1 MANSGAGAPLSRR
14 QPGAARQGPGG
25 QSNKRVLSDSTL
37 TRIKA
42 AIDAE
47 NGQED
52 DVRPDGPN
60 TEPIPRVTDSGSPGN
75 RGATQAPSPSGAEP
89 EPGTLPHRN
98 PGKPGRSAS
107 QPLSP
112 SGVAPEPEAQIDQTA
127 KPDRGAKPP
136 RPDEPLRVAKA
147 LRVVEPDWPRAADP
161 VPPPPAELAP
171 QALPVPRMKV
181 ASPAEPAPPME
192 LVPPLEHAPAA
203 QTAAPVPPVPLAE
216 PAAAAAYTPPAPPP
230 RATDRAPAWPST
242 ASSVE
247 GPTPG
252 SIGWLWPD
260 EAGGGGG
267 RWKPPRSPRYRM
279 AGLVA
284 AGAIVLGGAGVA
296 IGMFLHHPTPVAGGG
311 AGTAPGPNASGQ
323 PAVSPSNPGS
333 SNPPPVPLPPTSTA
347 AASWITQQVTSG
359 TSVACDA
366 QMCAAL
372 TTAGFPAAQEVQVG
386 MTSQSLS
393 NAQLVVLTPQ
403 LRRYFRAVNRRLGR
417 DVAPPALASF
427 GGISVHAID
436 QNGAAAYEGQLSQD
450 LQARLQAG
458 RQLLKSDRVT
468 ASPSAQTALATGQ
481 VDSRLLLALQ
491 ALAGREPIDILEFD
505 DAGPGA
511 SSGVPFREVDLAV
524 AFPAARMSPQEYI
537 GTLRP
542 ILKAH
547 SNFPPFNRVGP
558 TRMPDGQPAAQI
570 EYGVPGSLGL
580 LTP

>member
-14 QPGAARQGPGG
+14 QPGAARQGPG
-25 QSNKRVLSDSTL
+25 QSVKPVLSESVL
-37 TRIKA
+37 NRMKA

-47 NGQED
+47 QAQAGQGRQD
-52 DVRPDGPN
+52 DPN
-60 TEPIPRVTDSGSPGN
+60 TEPMPRVTDSGSPRS
-75 RGATQAPSPSGAEP
+75 RGASRAPSPSGA
-89 EPGTLPHRN
+89 G
-98 PGKPGRSAS
+98 
-107 QPLSP
+107 
-112 SGVAPEPEAQIDQTA
+112 PEAESLPQRVA
-127 KPDRGAKPP
+127 KPERGAKPPRPAEPP

-161 VPPPPAELAP
+161 APPPPAELAP

-181 ASPAEPAPPME
+181 APPVEPAAPAAPAPPVE
-192 LVPPLEHAPAA
+192 LVPPLEQAPAA
-203 QTAAPVPPVPLAE
+203 QPAPPVEPLRLAE
-216 PAAAAAYTPPAPPP
+216 PPAAAAPPAPAPAP
-230 RATDRAPAWPST
+230 VPAPRAPAWSPPASTSPS
-242 ASSVE
+242 E
-247 GPTPG
+247 PTPG

-260 EAGGGGG
+260 EGGAGGGGG
-267 RWKPPRSPRYRM
+267 RWKPPSPWRYRTV
-279 AGLVA
+279 GLVA

-296 IGMFLHHPTPVAGGG
+296 IGMVLHHSTPAAGGG
-311 AGTAPGPNASGQ
+311 AGTAPAPNASGQ

-333 SNPPPVPLPPTSTA
+333 SNPAPVALPPTSTA
-347 AASWITQQVTSG
+347 AATWITQQVTPG

-403 LRRYFRAVNRRLGR
+403 LRRYFRAVNHRLGR

-491 ALAGREPIDILEFD
+491 ALAAREPIDILAFD
-505 DAGPGA
+505 DSGPGA

-542 ILKAH
+542 ILQAH
-547 SNFPPFNRVGP
+547 SNFPPYNRVAP
-558 TRMPDGQPAAQI
+558 TRMPDGQLAAQI